1 MKLYEISSTF
11 RELFDRYEELS
22 TYEFDTDELGRPL
35 DDSGNLLTVDADTAR
50 ADLLQAWFD
59 TLEGIEEEFGDK
71 AENILV
77 FIKNL
82 SAEIE
87 EMKSE
92 KSKLTARISA
102 KEKQAERLKDYVVKC
117 MDDIGVK
124 KIDGIRAACSLR
136 NNAESVDITNDIE
149 FINWAQ
155 ENERDDLLKYEMPS
169 IKKTPLKKELQ
180 QGKKGIPGVRLIRSR
195 SLIIK

>member
-1 MKLYEISSTF
+1 MESLYSMTKQFE
-11 RELFDRYEELS
+11 ELFNSYEAIADMQFAPDGEGG
-22 TYEFDTDELGRPL
+22 YL
-35 DDSGNLLTVDADTAR
+35 DDDGNPVDPAAVR
-50 ADLLQAWFD
+50 EEMAQAWFD

-77 FIKNL
+77 FVKNL
-82 SAEIE
+82 TAEVE

-136 NNAESVDITNDIE
+136 NNAESVEVTNDIE

-155 ENERDDLLKYEMPS
+155 ANDRDDLLKYELPT

-180 QGKKGIPGVRLIRSR
+180 QGAKGIPGVRLTRTR

>member
-11 RELFDRYEELS
+11 KELFDRYEELS
-22 TYEFDTDELGRPL
+22 TYEFDTDDKGNAI
-35 DDSGNLLTVDADTAR
+35 DDDGNIIADPDAMR

-82 SAEIE
+82 SAEVE

-102 KEKQAERLKDYVVKC
+102 KEKQAERLKEYIIKC

>member
-1 MKLYEISSTF
+1 MRLYELSDTF
-11 RELFDRYEELS
+11 RELFDRYEAIS
-22 TYEFDTDELGRPL
+22 TYEFDKDDQGRYI
-35 DDSGNLLTVDADTAR
+35 DDAGSVIPDVDAAR
-50 ADLLQAWFD
+50 AEMVQAWFD

-77 FIKNL
+77 FIKGL
-82 SAEIE
+82 VAEAE
-87 EMKSE
+87 EMRIE
-92 KSKLTARISA
+92 RARLTARISA
-102 KEKQAERLKDYVVKC
+102 KDKQAERLKEYIMKC

-124 KIDGIRAACSLR
+124 KLDGIRATCSLR
-136 NNAESVDITNDIE
+136 SNAESVEVLNDIE

-155 ENERDDLLKYEMPS
+155 ANDRDDLLKYEMPS

-180 QGKKGIPGVRLIRSR
+180 AGTESIPGVRLTRSR

>member
-1 MKLYEISSTF
+1 MKLYELSDTF
-11 RELFDRYEELS
+11 RDLFDRYEAIF
-22 TYEFDTDELGRPL
+22 TYEFDTDEQGRAI
-35 DDSGNLLTVDADTAR
+35 DDGGNVIPDVDAAR
-50 ADLLQAWFD
+50 AEMVQAWFD

-82 SAEIE
+82 TAEVE

-102 KEKQAERLKDYVVKC
+102 KEKQTERLKDYVVKC

-124 KIDGIRAACSLR
+124 KLDGIRAACSLR
-136 NNAESVDITNDIE
+136 NNAESVEVTNDIE

-155 ENERDDLLKYEMPS
+155 ANDRDDLLKYEMPS
-169 IKKTPLKKELQ
+169 IRKTPLKKELQ
-180 QGKKGIPGVRLIRSR
+180 EGAKGIPGVRLTRTR

>member
-22 TYEFDTDELGRPL
+22 TYEFDTDDKGNAI
-35 DDSGNLLTVDADTAR
+35 DDNGNIIADPDAMR

>member
-1 MKLYEISSTF
+1 MK
-11 RELFDRYEELS
+11 
-22 TYEFDTDELGRPL
+22 P
-35 DDSGNLLTVDADTAR
+35 
-50 ADLLQAWFD
+50 
-59 TLEGIEEEFGDK
+59 
-71 AENILV
+71 ILV

-82 SAEIE
+82 SAEVE

-102 KEKQAERLKDYVVKC
+102 KEKQAERLKEYIIKC

>member
-1 MKLYEISSTF
+1 MKLYELSSTF
-11 RELFDRYEELS
+11 KELFDRFEELS
-22 TYEFDTDELGRPL
+22 TFEFDTDEQGRAI
-35 DDSGNLLTVDADTAR
+35 DNEGNVIPDADAAR
-50 ADLLQAWFD
+50 ADMLQAWFD

-82 SAEIE
+82 NAEVE

-92 KSKLTARISA
+92 KSRLTARISA
-102 KEKQAERLKDYVVKC
+102 KEKQAERLKDYIVKC

-124 KIDGIRAACSLR
+124 KVDGVRAACYIR
-136 NNAESVDITNDIE
+136 NNAQSVEITNDIE

-155 ENERDDLLKYEMPS
+155 DNDRDDLLKYELPS
-169 IKKTPLKKELQ
+169 IKKTPLKAELQ
-180 QGKKGIPGVRLIRSR
+180 QGKKGIPGVRLTRTR
-195 SLIIK
+195 SLIIN

>member
-1 MKLYEISSTF
+1 MIH
-11 RELFDRYEELS
+11 
-22 TYEFDTDELGRPL
+22 
-35 DDSGNLLTVDADTAR
+35 
-50 ADLLQAWFD
+50 
-59 TLEGIEEEFGDK
+59 
-71 AENILV
+71 
-77 FIKNL
+77 
-82 SAEIE
+82 
-87 EMKSE
+87 
-92 KSKLTARISA
+92 TARISV

-136 NNAESVDITNDIE
+136 NNAESVEVINDIE

-155 ENERDDLLKYEMPS
+155 ANDRDDLLKYELPT

-180 QGKKGIPGVRLIRSR
+180 QGAKGIPGVRLTRTR

>member
-1 MKLYEISSTF
+1 MKLYELSGTF
-11 RELFDRYEELS
+11 KELFDRFEELS
-22 TYEFDTDELGRPL
+22 TFEFDTDDQGRAI
-35 DDSGNLLTVDADTAR
+35 DNEGNVIPDADAAR
-50 ADLLQAWFD
+50 ADMLQAWFD

-77 FIKNL
+77 FIKSL
-82 SAEIE
+82 TAEVE

-92 KSKLTARISA
+92 KSRLTARISA
-102 KEKQAERLKDYVVKC
+102 KEKQAERLKDYIVKC

-124 KIDGIRAACSLR
+124 KVDGIRAACSLR
-136 NNAESVDITNDIE
+136 NNAESVEVINDIE

-155 ENERDDLLKYEMPS
+155 ENHRDDLLKYEMPS
-169 IKKTPLKKELQ
+169 IRKTPLKKEIQ
-180 QGKKGIPGVRLIRSR
+180 QGAKGIPGVRLARTR

>member
-1 MKLYEISSTF
+1 MKLYELSGTF
-11 RELFDRYEELS
+11 KELFDRYEELS
-22 TYEFDTDELGRPL
+22 TYEFDTDEKGNAV
-35 DDSGNLLTVDADTAR
+35 DDEGNIIADPDAMR
-50 ADLLQAWFD
+50 ESMLQAWFD

-82 SAEIE
+82 TAEIE

-102 KEKQAERLKDYVVKC
+102 KENQVEHLKDYITKC
-117 MDDIGVK
+117 MDDISVRKLDGVK
-124 KIDGIRAACSLR
+124 AACYIR
-136 NNAESVDITNDIE
+136 NNAQSVEIINDIE

-155 ENERDDLLKYEMPS
+155 DNDRDDLLKYELPS
-169 IKKTPLKKELQ
+169 IKKTPLKAELL
-180 QGKKGIPGVRLIRSR
+180 QGKKDIPGVRLVRTR

>member
-1 MKLYEISSTF
+1 MKLYELSSTF
-11 RELFDRYEELS
+11 RELFDRFEELS
-22 TYEFDTDELGRPL
+22 TYEFDTDEKGNAV
-35 DDSGNLLTVDADTAR
+35 DDDGNIIADPDAMREDM
-50 ADLLQAWFD
+50 LQAWFD

-77 FIKNL
+77 YIKDLN
-82 SAEIE
+82 AEIE
-87 EMKSE
+87 QMKME

-102 KEKQAERLKDYVVKC
+102 KEKQSERLVDYIKKC

-124 KIDGIRAACSLR
+124 KLDGVRAACYLR
-136 NNAESVDITNDIE
+136 NNAQSVEVTNDIE

-155 ENERDDLLKYEMPS
+155 DNDRDDLLKYELPS
-169 IKKTPLKKELQ
+169 IKKTPLKAELQ
-180 QGKKGIPGVRLIRSR
+180 QGKKGIPGVRLVRTR

>member
-1 MKLYEISSTF
+1 MKLYELSDTF
-11 RELFDRYEELS
+11 RDLFDRYEAIS
-22 TYEFDTDELGRPL
+22 TYEFDTDEQGRAI
-35 DDSGNLLTVDADTAR
+35 DDEGNVIPDADAAR
-50 ADLLQAWFD
+50 AEMVQAWFD

-82 SAEIE
+82 TAEVE

-136 NNAESVDITNDIE
+136 NNAESVEVTNDIE

-155 ENERDDLLKYEMPS
+155 ANDRDDLLKYELPT

-180 QGKKGIPGVRLIRSR
+180 QGAKGIPGVRLTRTR

>member
-1 MKLYEISSTF
+1 MKLYELSDTF
-11 RELFDRYEELS
+11 RDLFDRYEAIS
-22 TYEFDTDELGRPL
+22 TYEFDTDDQDRAI
-35 DDSGNLLTVDADTAR
+35 DDEGNVIPDVDAAR
-50 ADLLQAWFD
+50 AEMVQAWFD

-82 SAEIE
+82 IAEVE

-124 KIDGIRAACSLR
+124 KLDGIRAACSLR
-136 NNAESVDITNDIE
+136 NNAESVEVTNDIE

-155 ENERDDLLKYEMPS
+155 ANDRDDLLKYEMPT

-180 QGKKGIPGVRLIRSR
+180 QGAKGIPGVRLARTR

>member
-1 MKLYEISSTF
+1 MKLCEISSTY
-11 RELFDRYEELS
+11 RELGDGYEEVS

-35 DDSGNLLTVDADTAR
+35 DDAGNLLTVDADTAR

-102 KEKQAERLKDYVVKC
+102 KEKQAERLKEYIIKC

-124 KIDGIRAACSLR
+124 
-136 NNAESVDITNDIE
+136 
-149 FINWAQ
+149 
-155 ENERDDLLKYEMPS
+155 
-169 IKKTPLKKELQ
+169 
-180 QGKKGIPGVRLIRSR
+180 
-195 SLIIK
+195 

>member
-1 MKLYEISSTF
+1 MKLYELSDTF
-11 RELFDRYEELS
+11 RDLFDRYEAIS
-22 TYEFDTDELGRPL
+22 TYEFDTDEQDRAI
-35 DDSGNLLTVDADTAR
+35 DDEGNVIPDVDAAR
-50 ADLLQAWFD
+50 AEMVQAWFD

-77 FIKNL
+77 FVKNL
-82 SAEIE
+82 TAEVE

-92 KSKLTARISA
+92 KSKLTARISV

-124 KIDGIRAACSLR
+124 KLDGIRAACSLR
-136 NNAESVDITNDIE
+136 NNAESVEVTNDIE

-155 ENERDDLLKYEMPS
+155 ANDRDDLLKYELPT

-180 QGKKGIPGVRLIRSR
+180 QGAKGIPGVRLTRTR

>member
-1 MKLYEISSTF
+1 MKLYELSDTF
-11 RELFDRYEELS
+11 RDLFDRYEAIS
-22 TYEFDTDELGRPL
+22 TYEFDTDEQDRAI
-35 DDSGNLLTVDADTAR
+35 DDEGNVIPDADAAR
-50 ADLLQAWFD
+50 AEMVQAWFD

-82 SAEIE
+82 TAEVE

-124 KIDGIRAACSLR
+124 KLDGIRAACSLR
-136 NNAESVDITNDIE
+136 NNAESVEVTNDIE

-155 ENERDDLLKYEMPS
+155 ANYRDDLLKYELPT

-180 QGKKGIPGVRLIRSR
+180 QGAKGIPGVRLTRTR

>member
-1 MKLYEISSTF
+1 MTRDFEGLFEQYEAISDVEFASDGNGGYIDDDGNPVDPAAA
-11 RELFDRYEELS
+11 REAM
-22 TYEFDTDELGRPL
+22 
-35 DDSGNLLTVDADTAR
+35 V
-50 ADLLQAWFD
+50 QAWFD

-77 FIKNL
+77 FVKNL
-82 SAEIE
+82 TAEVE

-102 KEKQAERLKDYVVKC
+102 KEKQAERLKDYIVKC
-117 MDDIGVK
+117 MDDISVK
-124 KIDGIRAACSLR
+124 KLDGVRAACYLR
-136 NNAESVDITNDIE
+136 NNAQSVEITNDIE

-155 ENERDDLLKYEMPS
+155 DNDRDDLLKYELPS
-169 IKKTPLKKELQ
+169 IKNTPLKAELQ
-180 QGKKGIPGVRLIRSR
+180 QGKKDIPGVRLVRTR